1 MNLILV
7 DFNSYLFSQT
17 LSLDTHLIRSLAIAL
32 NVETQMAT
40 TILGTVLP
48 KDAHESFGKN
58 WSQIQTETNLGK
70 VGIDAF

>member
-32 NVETQMAT
+32 NVEIQMAT
-40 TILGTVLP
+40 TISGTVLP
-48 KDAHESFGKN
+48 KAAHESFGKN
-58 WSQIQTETNLGK
+58 WSQIRTETNLGK